1 MIIKIKNDTLKEK
14 GKYSRKSLTVL
25 VTFLFILALGTF
37 IVISDKI
44 VEKEVNRYAIYV
56 FNSLLVFLTLLMGL
70 TEAEIKLAL
79 LGNPLSGEKGLAG
92 RVDFLNE
99 KVELQENQIK
109 LLIEE
114 KTRNS
119 VYVMLIKWLL
129 TVIGVGVIGL
139 IFNYF
144 NNK

>member
-1 MIIKIKNDTLKEK
+1 MNIEEKIKFTKME
-14 GKYSRKSLTVL
+14 SS
-25 VTFLFILALGTF
+25 
-37 IVISDKI
+37 
-44 VEKEVNRYAIYV
+44 VEKIQSDV
-56 FNSLLVFLTLLMGL
+56 T
-70 TEAEIKLAL
+70 EIKLAL

-119 VYVMLIKWLL
+119 VYIMLIKWLL